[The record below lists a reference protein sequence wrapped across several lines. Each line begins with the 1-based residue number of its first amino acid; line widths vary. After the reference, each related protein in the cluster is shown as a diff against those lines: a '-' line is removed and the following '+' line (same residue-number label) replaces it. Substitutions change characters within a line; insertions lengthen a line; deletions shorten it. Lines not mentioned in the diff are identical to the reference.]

1 MSRLFEKIYNEV
13 LYYEKDVTAMNKAM
27 EQKNQELSLKYKNRL
42 DEKEREELVDILDDI
57 ALSAGKEGFYMGFS
71 YAFKAMLALL
81 KG

>member
-27 EQKNQELSLKYKNRL
+27 ERKNQELSLKYKNRL
-42 DEKEREELVDILDDI
+42 DEKEREELVGILDEI
-57 ALSAGKEGFYMGFS
+57 ALSAGKEGFYMGFC
-71 YAFKAMLALL
+71 YAFRGMLALL